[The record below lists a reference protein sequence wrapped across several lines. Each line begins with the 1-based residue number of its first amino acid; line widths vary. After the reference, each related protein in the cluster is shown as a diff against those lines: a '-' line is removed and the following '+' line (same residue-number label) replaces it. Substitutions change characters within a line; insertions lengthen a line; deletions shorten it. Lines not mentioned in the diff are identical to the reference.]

1 MKDIWLKFLETTGKA
16 FWVEIKT
23 TTPSCTYY
31 FGPFPNAQDAESAR
45 PGYIEDLVEEGA
57 QGIETQ
63 IRQMKPETL
72 TIDDEDSSGG
82 SIDHEVRPVLRGQ
95 FS

>member
-16 FWVEIKT
+16 FWVEVKT
-23 TTPSCTYY
+23 ETPACTYY
-31 FGPFPNAQDAESAR
+31 FGPFPNAQEAESAR

-57 QGIETQ
+57 QGIETK
-63 IRQMKPETL
+63 ISQMQPEEL
-72 TIDDEDSSGG
+72 TIEHSSGE

-95 FS
+95 LS